1 MFPTKLCGV
10 LVFRSVPRVDLLLP
24 HFHTSTQL
32 CHIQIVTHNCVT
44 HTQILSHTN
53 CHTTLSH
60 TNCHTQLCQTQ
71 LCHIQ
76 LCHTQIVTHNF
87 VNTQLCQTQLCHI
100 QLCHTHTTLSH
111 TQLCHIQLC
120 HTQIVTHNFVNTQLC
135 QTQLCHIQLCHCHT
149 HTTLS
154 HTTLSHTTLSHTNC
168 HTQLCRTQLLRG
180 RRGSWRHLLS
190 FRVAGVALGD
200 MPSFYVAGVVLM
212 GLGCWCLDV
221 FGGPGSGKKMLKF
234 QDAFWRSILDT
245 FWRLFT
251 VFYSYFTMFLC
262 LWHEKTSSCHML
274 KTT

>member
-1 MFPTKLCGV
+1 MILFRGGCGSGCSPQNCV
-10 LVFRSVPRVDLLLP
+10 GFLFLDLYPRVDLLLP

-60 TNCHTQLCQTQ
+60 TNCH
-71 LCHIQ
+71 
-76 LCHTQIVTHNF
+76 
-87 VNTQLCQTQLCHI
+87 
-100 QLCHTHTTLSH
+100 
-111 TQLCHIQLC
+111 
-120 HTQIVTHNFVNTQLC
+120 
-135 QTQLCHIQLCHCHT
+135 
-149 HTTLS
+149 
-154 HTTLSHTTLSHTNC
+154 
-168 HTQLCRTQLLRG
+168 TQLLRG

-251 VFYSYFTMFLC
+251 VFYCYFTMFFVPLA
-262 LWHEKTSSCHML
+262 
-274 KTT
+274 